1 LLSGALLS
9 LCYPQFNLGEL
20 IWISLI
26 PLISVIWW
34 STAQTTFKKR
44 ALRGAFLGY
53 LAGLIFFLLNLSWLH
68 HIHLAAC
75 TLLPAFLALY
85 FALWGAFAATIGRP
99 SFFDSNEADVSMK
112 AKNLFS
118 RPSIES
124 LRCAFLNGSAWCG
137 LEWLRG
143 WLMTGFPWNGLG
155 VGLKNDL
162 VMIQIADAIG
172 VTGLSFVIV
181 FCTSISAS
189 LIFRITKEIKTK
201 QLRAHPD
208 FIVGI
213 IIVASIF
220 LYGTYRLTKGK
231 ENHIEV
237 RVLLVQGGI
246 DQTEKWDANSA
257 QKIYKRYWDLTTP
270 YLTLENADFDLVVW
284 PESSLPYAL
293 HDKETQTY
301 LNNILSVD
309 DYELVLGL
317 NENIP
322 QEGIYNSIVVLR
334 GNTSNAKTYR
344 KIHLV
349 PFGEYV
355 PLRSTM
361 PFLEKLASNAIGVD
375 FTPGKKAE
383 PIKMNLPEPYSI
395 IPLVCF
401 EDTFGNLA
409 RKFIKDKPQLIVNVT
424 NDGWFGKSAASEQ
437 HYANAIFRCIELRR
451 PMIRS
456 ANTGISCIIDST
468 GNLHDR
474 WASSPGGKRIIYGD
488 TEKNTFITASLP
500 ELIRIPRTPERTLY
514 AQIGD
519 SFSMTL
525 GAISLIVLTLT
536 VRRKSIE
543 LKK

>member
-1 LLSGALLS
+1 MLSGIILS

-26 PLISVIWW
+26 PLISAIWFG
-34 STAQTTFKKR
+34 SAKTSYKKR
-44 ALRGAFLGY
+44 ALRGATLGY
-53 LAGLIFFLLNLSWLH
+53 AAGLTFFLINLSWLH

-85 FALWGAFAATIGRP
+85 FAIWGAFAATIGRP
-99 SFFDSNEADVSMK
+99 SFFDSK
-112 AKNLFS
+112 AVDASLKSKRLFS
-118 RPSIES
+118 NPSIES

-143 WLMTGFPWNGLG
+143 WLFTGFPWNGLG

-162 VMIQIADAIG
+162 VMIQIVDLIG

-181 FCTSISAS
+181 FCSSIFTS
-189 LIFRITKEIKTK
+189 LIFRIAREIKTSRLK
-201 QLRAHPD
+201 AHPD
-208 FIVGI
+208 FAVGI
-213 IIVASIF
+213 ILIVSIF
-220 LYGTYRLTKGK
+220 IYGTNSLTKEK
-231 ENHIEV
+231 EDHIEV
-237 RVLLVQGGI
+237 SVLLVQGGI

-270 YLTLENADFDLVVW
+270 YLTLEKADFDLVVW
-284 PESSLPYAL
+284 PESSLPYSL

-301 LNNILSVD
+301 LNNILSVND
-309 DYELVLGL
+309 FELVLGL

-334 GNTSNAKTYR
+334 KNTSTAKTYR

-355 PLRSTM
+355 PLRSAL
-361 PFLEKLASNAIGVD
+361 PFLEKLASSAIGVD
-375 FTPGKKAE
+375 FTPGKKAV
-383 PIKMNLPEPYSI
+383 PIKMSLPEHYSV

-409 RKFIKDKPQLIVNVT
+409 RKFIKNEPQLIVNVT

-437 HYANAIFRCIELRR
+437 HLANAMFRCIELRR

-474 WASSPGGKRIIYGD
+474 WASTPGGKRMIYGD
-488 TEKNTFITASLP
+488 TKKNTFITASLP
-500 ELIRIPRTPERTLY
+500 ELIRIPRNPKLTLY
-514 AQIGD
+514 ARMGD
-519 SFSMTL
+519 SFSIIL
-525 GAISLIVLTLT
+525 GAISLIAVMAHIF
-536 VRRKSIE
+536 RKLIRFR
-543 LKK
+543 K

>member
-1 LLSGALLS
+1 MFSGIILS

-26 PLISVIWW
+26 PLISAIWLG
-34 STAQTTFKKR
+34 SSNTTFKKR
-44 ALRGAFLGY
+44 TLRGASLGY
-53 LAGLIFFLLNLSWLH
+53 IAGLIFFLINLSWLH

-85 FALWGAFAATIGRP
+85 FAIWGAFAATIGRP
-99 SFFDSNEADVSMK
+99 SFVDSRESDNSLNSK
-112 AKNLFS
+112 KLFS
-118 RPSIES
+118 SPSIES

-143 WLMTGFPWNGLG
+143 WFLTGFPWNGLG

-162 VMIQIADAIG
+162 VMIQIVDLIG

-181 FCTSISAS
+181 FCSSICTS
-189 LIFRITKEIKTK
+189 LILRITREIKTSK
-201 QLRAHPD
+201 LRAHPD
-208 FIVGI
+208 FAVGI
-213 IIVASIF
+213 IFIASVFI
-220 LYGTYRLTKGK
+220 YGTNRLNKEK

-237 RVLLVQGGI
+237 SVLLVQGGI
-246 DQTEKWDANSA
+246 NQIEKWDANAA
-257 QKIYKRYWDLTTP
+257 QKIYKRYWDLTAP
-270 YLTLENADFDLVVW
+270 YLNLENANFDLVVW
-284 PESSLPYAL
+284 PESSLPYSL

-301 LNNILSVD
+301 LNKILSID
-309 DYELVLGL
+309 DFELVLGL

-334 GNTSNAKTYR
+334 KNTSTAKTYR

-355 PLRSTM
+355 PLRSAL

-375 FTPGKKAE
+375 FTPGKKTN
-383 PIKMNLPEPYSI
+383 PIKMTLPEPYSV

-409 RKFIKDKPQLIVNVT
+409 RKFIKNEPQLIVNVT

-437 HYANAIFRCIELRR
+437 HLANAMFRCIELRR

-474 WASSPGGKRIIYGD
+474 WASTPGGKRIIYGD
-488 TEKNTFITASLP
+488 TEKNTFVTDSLP
-500 ELIRIPRTPERTLY
+500 ELIRIPKNPKQTLY
-514 AQIGD
+514 ARIGD
-519 SFSMTL
+519 SFSILL
-525 GAISLIVLTLT
+525 GAISLIAVIAPIC
-536 VRRKSIE
+536 RKIFGFRT
-543 LKK
+543 

>member
-34 STAQTTFKKR
+34 SPTQTTFKKR

-213 IIVASIF
+213 IIVALIF
-220 LYGTYRLTKGK
+220 LYGTYRLTKEK

-237 RVLLVQGGI
+237 SVLLVQGGI

-257 QKIYKRYWDLTTP
+257 EKIYKRYWDLTTP

>member
-1 LLSGALLS
+1 
-9 LCYPQFNLGEL
+9 
-20 IWISLI
+20 
-26 PLISVIWW
+26 
-34 STAQTTFKKR
+34 
-44 ALRGAFLGY
+44 
-53 LAGLIFFLLNLSWLH
+53 
-68 HIHLAAC
+68 
-75 TLLPAFLALY
+75 
-85 FALWGAFAATIGRP
+85 
-99 SFFDSNEADVSMK
+99 
-112 AKNLFS
+112 
-118 RPSIES
+118 
-124 LRCAFLNGSAWCG
+124 
-137 LEWLRG
+137 
-143 WLMTGFPWNGLG
+143 MTGFPWNGLG

-334 GNTSNAKTYR
+334 GNTSDAKTYR

-525 GAISLIVLTLT
+525 GAISLIALTLT

>member
-34 STAQTTFKKR
+34 SPAQTTFKKR

-99 SFFDSNEADVSMK
+99 SFFDSNEVDGSLK

-213 IIVASIF
+213 IIVALIF
-220 LYGTYRLTKGK
+220 LYGTYRLTKEK

-237 RVLLVQGGI
+237 SVLLVQGGI

-257 QKIYKRYWDLTTP
+257 EKIYKRYWDLTTP

-334 GNTSNAKTYR
+334 GNTSDAKTYR

-525 GAISLIVLTLT
+525 GAISLIALTLT

>member
-1 LLSGALLS
+1 MGPA
-9 LCYPQFNLGEL
+9 N
-20 IWISLI
+20 
-26 PLISVIWW
+26 
-34 STAQTTFKKR
+34 TTFKKR
-44 ALRGAFLGY
+44 ALRGASLGY
-53 LAGLIFFLLNLSWLH
+53 IAGLIFFLINLSWLH

-85 FALWGAFAATIGRP
+85 FAIWGAFAATIGRP
-99 SFFDSNEADVSMK
+99 SFVDSRETDNSLNSK
-112 AKNLFS
+112 KLFS
-118 RPSIES
+118 SPSIES

-143 WLMTGFPWNGLG
+143 WFLTGFPWNGLG

-162 VMIQIADAIG
+162 VMIQIVDLIG

-181 FCTSISAS
+181 FCSSICTS
-189 LIFRITKEIKTK
+189 LILRITREIKTSK
-201 QLRAHPD
+201 LRAHPD
-208 FIVGI
+208 FAVGI
-213 IIVASIF
+213 IFIASVFI
-220 LYGTYRLTKGK
+220 YGTNRLTKEK

-237 RVLLVQGGI
+237 SVLLVQGGI
-246 DQTEKWDANSA
+246 NQIEKWDANSA
-257 QKIYKRYWDLTTP
+257 QKIYKRYWDLTAP
-270 YLTLENADFDLVVW
+270 YLNLENANFDLVVW
-284 PESSLPYAL
+284 PESSLPYSL

-301 LNNILSVD
+301 LNNILSID
-309 DYELVLGL
+309 DFELVLGL

-334 GNTSNAKTYR
+334 KNTSTAKTYR

-355 PLRSTM
+355 PLRSAL

-375 FTPGKKAE
+375 FTPGKKTD
-383 PIKMNLPEPYSI
+383 PIKMTLPEPYSV

-409 RKFIKDKPQLIVNVT
+409 RKFIKNEPQLIVNVT

-437 HYANAIFRCIELRR
+437 HLANAMFRCIELRR

-474 WASSPGGKRIIYGD
+474 WASTPGGKRIIYGD
-488 TEKNTFITASLP
+488 TEKNTFVTDSLP
-500 ELIRIPRTPERTLY
+500 ELIRIPKNPKQTLY
-514 AQIGD
+514 ARIGD
-519 SFSMTL
+519 SFSIVL
-525 GAISLIVLTLT
+525 GAISLIAVIAPIC
-536 VRRKSIE
+536 RKIFDF
-543 LKK
+543 KK

>member
-34 STAQTTFKKR
+34 SPTQTTFKKR

-525 GAISLIVLTLT
+525 GAISLIALTLT